1 MPAIL
6 EARNISK
13 RFQGT
18 QALRNVSFSLEPG
31 EVHALMGENGAGK
44 STLAK
49 ILAGVV
55 TADEGEIFVGGAKVN
70 LDHPL
75 RARQCGIGMVFQEL
89 DLFPHLTV
97 AENIAIANPAAHEA
111 VVVRRDRL
119 ESWCSLHLRQVQLS
133 IRPNTL
139 LRDLSIG
146 QVQRVAIARALSMD
160 SRILL
165 LDEPTSS
172 LTDDGVES
180 LFELI
185 ARLKSEGVAFVY
197 VSHKMAEVSRIADRV
212 TVLRDGM
219 CVGTRKAVDL
229 SADDL
234 ITMMVGRTLQRN
246 ERPLRPKHSAVVL
259 KVENL
264 ATRFLLHVNFALHA
278 GEVLGIAG
286 LMGSGR
292 SELGAALYGMRK
304 RLCGTVLLNGQDFQP
319 NSPADAIRSGFCLL
333 PEDRRWEGIFP
344 QMSVRENASIGI
356 LKRLGRGKFRKES
369 EKVADFQRKLC
380 VSSSP
385 DVAISQLSGGNQQK
399 IVLTRW
405 LLAEPT
411 ILFLDDPTRGIDIG
425 AKEEI
430 YRIIDELAAQGKGVL
445 LVSSELP
452 ELWRCCDRILV
463 LQEGRQAGIVSTA
476 DSSQEDVM
484 RLATGTV
491 SLCVNKKF

>member
-1 MPAIL
+1 MPPVL

-18 QALRNVSFSLEPG
+18 QALRQVSFSVESG

-55 TADEGEIFVGGAKVN
+55 KADEGEIFVAGEKVT
-70 LDHPL
+70 LDDPL

-97 AENIAIANPAAHEA
+97 AENLAIANPSAREAA
-111 VVVRRDRL
+111 VVRREQL
-119 ESWCSLHLRQVQLS
+119 ESWCSAYLHQVQLP
-133 IRPNTL
+133 IPPNTL
-139 LRDLSIG
+139 LRKLSIG
-146 QVQRVAIARALSMD
+146 QVQRVAIARALSMN
-160 SRILL
+160 SRVLL

-172 LTDDGVES
+172 LTDDGVDS

-185 ARLKSEGVAFVY
+185 ARLQREGVSFVY

-219 CVGTRKAVDL
+219 LVGTRKAADL
-229 SADDL
+229 PPQDL
-234 ITMMVGRTLQRN
+234 ITMMVGRKLEPNQRPQ
-246 ERPLRPKHSAVVL
+246 RGPHSAIVL
-259 KVENL
+259 TVEDL
-264 ATRFLLHVNFALHA
+264 ATKFLSKINFELHA
-278 GEVLGIAG
+278 GEVLGVAG
-286 LMGSGR
+286 LMGAGR
-292 SELGAALYGMRK
+292 SELGAALFGLRK
-304 RLCGTVLLNGQDFQP
+304 RLRGRVLLNGQNYEP
-319 NSPADAIRSGFCLL
+319 NSPAEAIQSGFCLL

-344 QMSVRENASIGI
+344 QMSVRENASIAI
-356 LKRLGRGKFRKES
+356 LKSLGRDMFRKEA
-369 EKVADFQRKLC
+369 EKVADFQKKLS
-380 VSSSP
+380 VAAQP
-385 DVAISQLSGGNQQK
+385 EVAISKLSGGNQQK

-405 LLAEPT
+405 LMAEPKV
-411 ILFLDDPTRGIDIG
+411 LFLDDPTRGIDIG

-430 YRIIDELAAQGKGVL
+430 YKIVDELAAQGKGVL

-463 LQEGRQAGIVSTA
+463 LQEGHLAGVVKTGE
-476 DSSQEDVM
+476 SSQEDVM

-491 SLCVNKKF
+491 SLSA